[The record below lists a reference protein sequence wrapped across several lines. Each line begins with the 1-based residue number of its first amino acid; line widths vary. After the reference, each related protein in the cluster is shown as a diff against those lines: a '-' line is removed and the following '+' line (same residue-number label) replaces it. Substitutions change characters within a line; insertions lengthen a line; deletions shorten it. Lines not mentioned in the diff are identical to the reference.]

1 MPSLARFTFD
11 LDLASEPAAPIPM
24 AAPQPM
30 VPEDLVAQLMAQ
42 AREEAYAEGIAAGE
56 RNAAAHAAQTM
67 ATAAT
72 ALAARTAEMV
82 AALDDANAANLRE
95 SVELA
100 ASIGRKLAVHL
111 LARYPVA
118 ELDALIAE
126 CMASLEHVPH
136 LVIRCHP
143 DIADSVRDI
152 ATGHMSSSGFA
163 GRLVVLGDPDIR
175 LGDGRLEWVEGGLVR
190 DINAISKQIDSKIS
204 AYLAARNGQSQEE
217 KHP

>member
-1 MPSLARFTFD
+1 MAQPARFTFD
-11 LDLASEPAAPIPM
+11 LDLASRPAAPKLVH
-24 AAPQPM
+24 QPM

-56 RNAAAHAAQTM
+56 RNATAYSAQTM

-82 AALDDANAANLRE
+82 ASLDDANAANLRE

-100 ASIGRKLAVHL
+100 ASIGRKLAMHL
-111 LARYPVA
+111 LARYPAV

-136 LVIRCHP
+136 LVIRCNP

-190 DINAISKQIDSKIS
+190 DINAISKQIDNKIS
-204 AYLAARNGQSQEE
+204 AYLAARSGQSQEDE
-217 KHP
+217 HP

>member
-1 MPSLARFTFD
+1 
-11 LDLASEPAAPIPM
+11 
-24 AAPQPM
+24 
-30 VPEDLVAQLMAQ
+30 
-42 AREEAYAEGIAAGE
+42 
-56 RNAAAHAAQTM
+56 M

-82 AALDDANAANLRE
+82 ASLDDANAANLRQ

-111 LARYPVA
+111 LARYPAA

-136 LVIRCHP
+136 LVIRCNP
-143 DIADSVRDI
+143 EIADGVRDI

-190 DINAISKQIDSKIS
+190 DINAISRQIDTKIS
-204 AYLAARNGQSQEE
+204 AYLAARSGQSQEDE
-217 KHP
+217 HP

>member
-1 MPSLARFTFD
+1 MAQPARFTFD
-11 LDLASEPAAPIPM
+11 LDLASRPTAPM
-24 AAPQPM
+24 LVQQPM

-56 RNAAAHAAQTM
+56 RNATAHSAQTM

-82 AALDDANAANLRE
+82 ASLDDANAANLRE

-100 ASIGRKLAVHL
+100 ASIGRKLALHL
-111 LARYPVA
+111 LARYPAA

-136 LVIRCHP
+136 LVIRCNP

-204 AYLAARNGQSQEE
+204 AYLAARGGQSQEDE
-217 KHP
+217 HP